1 MILFIPMLSVAKIIF
16 DNMELLKPYGY
27 LIGNRSKES
36 PSLQIKNW
44 FKKNLAKKNKFK
56 TIFLDKNKEGGR
68 CCVPCFLFIA
78 VFKNQ

>member
-16 DNMELLKPYGY
+16 DHVESLKPYGY

-44 FKKNLAKKNKFK
+44 FKKKLAKKINSKLLSWIKIKRAGVAEMFFTK
-56 TIFLDKNKEGGR
+56 VYEK
-68 CCVPCFLFIA
+68 
-78 VFKNQ
+78 QSY

>member
-16 DNMELLKPYGY
+16 DHVESLKPYGY

-44 FKKNLAKKNKFK
+44 FKKKFSKKKIDSK
-56 TIFLDKNKEGGR
+56 
-68 CCVPCFLFIA
+68 LFSWIKIKRA
-78 VFKNQ
+78 GVAEMFFTKVYEKQSY